1 MVGGAKLEVMPFRM
15 LPSNSTVCVC
25 VSGGGA
31 GASEEKEAGL
41 EDVVTLGR
49 VQLRVVGVR
58 HHAAVVLTVVSLS
71 G

>member
-1 MVGGAKLEVMPFRM
+1 MELNWRLCLSECCLATAL
-15 LPSNSTVCVC
+15 CVC
-25 VSGGGA
+25 VLGGGA
-31 GASEEKEAGL
+31 GASEEKGAGL

-58 HHAAVVLTVVSLS
+58 HHAAVVLTVVPLS